1 MGIQKKVG
9 RKLFAVAW
17 KHGKKGILISKKSLD
32 IGKVIGLWA
41 KSFKRNCD
49 LSWER
54 FRVLQNLFSMDWKRR
69 LKNSWS
75 VQEYLE
81 PHFKI
86 KCLSSCLS
94 GSNWIEGKQALFKE
108 FYKIGWM
115 AFQILFPLI
124 AGRNFPLEKRSQI
137 GMIALSFLRI
147 QPVLGKV
154 TWRNLQMDSWGDM
167 ACQNKWTLPSRI
179 KKIYLL

>member
-1 MGIQKKVG
+1 M
-9 RKLFAVAW
+9 
-17 KHGKKGILISKKSLD
+17 H
-32 IGKVIGLWA
+32 
-41 KSFKRNCD
+41 
-49 LSWER
+49 
-54 FRVLQNLFSMDWKRR
+54 WKRR
-69 LKNSWS
+69 LKNLP

-81 PHFKI
+81 SSFKA

-94 GSNWIEGKQALFKE
+94 GSNWTEEKQALFKE
-108 FYKIGWM
+108 LYKLGWM

-154 TWRNLQMDSWGDM
+154 T
-167 ACQNKWTLPSRI
+167 
-179 KKIYLL
+179 